1 MYNKSI
7 TQTKNQATYM
17 LTKIE
22 KTIVARS
29 YLNLITRYHVR
40 PSSLTYAVNF

>member
-1 MYNKSI
+1 MYNKRI
-7 TQTKNQATYM
+7 TQTKKQATYM
-17 LTKIE
+17 LTKNR

-29 YLNLITRYHVR
+29 YRNLITRYHVR